1 MPFDTAPTGKL
12 VSKLSTQID
21 GQLPDF
27 IQSDHPLFSI
37 FLKQYYQFLEAG
49 ELRVTVTIDNVIQE
63 VETLSYIL
71 DEDGNRIVLDK
82 GAGSAGKF
90 TEGEIITGGT
100 SKAKATILVDDLGN
114 TSTPRL
120 FITSQQKF
128 ETGETITGAISGASG
143 IGPKTAMKLLDKHG
157 ATWQTVVDAY
167 ESKGQTEEDALL
179 NARLSYIL
187 RSPKEYNEKEGDPNF
202 NYGGAKLHNLF
213 WSQLQKP
220 KPGNKPSGAIKELI
234 NKNTY

>member
-143 IGPKTAMKLLDKHG
+143 IVKRYRANPVQNIQQLLEYANVDNTIFDFLNNFRDEFMNAIPLTLADGVDK
-157 ATWQTVVDAY
+157 
-167 ESKGQTEEDALL
+167 
-179 NARLSYIL
+179 R
-187 RSPKEYNEKEGDPNF
+187 
-202 NYGGAKLHNLF
+202 NL
-213 WSQLQKP
+213 
-220 KPGNKPSGAIKELI
+220 IKNI
-234 NKNTY
+234 R